1 MDIKELH
8 EAIDKYFVE
17 NEISE
22 VNINVNA
29 YYDFYQTT
37 MNIVGIFR
45 PKKESNRLYFG
56 IPKKETT

>member
-8 EAIDKYFVE
+8 EAIDKYFAG

-22 VNINVNA
+22 VGIDVNA

-45 PKKESNRLYFG
+45 TKKESNRLYFG

>member
-8 EAIDKYFVE
+8 EAIDKYFRG

-22 VNINVNA
+22 VGVDVNA
-29 YYDFYQTT
+29 YFDFYQTT
-37 MNIVGIFR
+37 MTIVGIFR

-56 IPKKETT
+56 IPKKETI